1 MQAHEELSGGE
12 PVELTWHNIPGLIPL
27 SLKIFVLRIL
37 TLGIY
42 YFWGKTEVRRR
53 IWSATHLQH
62 QPLEYTGT
70 GKELFLGFLLVL
82 LLFFIPVYAVL
93 FGIQLYFGQE
103 SIITGVIN
111 VAIVAIVFYLIG
123 VAQYRAR
130 RYRLTRTRW
139 RGIRGGMAGSP
150 WMYGLI
156 SLALSLLIPVTLGFI
171 LPLRDLILQ
180 RRLVTETR
188 FGTMPFQFSASARE
202 LYGPFIVMWF
212 GTIAIYGIT
221 LYILWLLFGSQ
232 LIDLIQA
239 NIPPPPVMLFSILLA
254 LFAAFVAYLLIS
266 AWYNSRKFNLFARST
281 TIDEARLNLETTGP
295 GLAGLQVGNLLIILL
310 TLGIAT
316 PIVQARI
323 ARYFITRMS
332 IIGTIDLKRIGQDY
346 SATEKTGE
354 GLAEAFDIDAF

>member
-1 MQAHEELSGGE
+1 MQAHEELNGGE
-12 PVELTWHNIPGLIPL
+12 TVSLNWHVIPGLIPL

-70 GKELFLGFLLVL
+70 GKELFLGFLLVF
-82 LLFFIPVYAVL
+82 LLFIIPAYGVVIAV
-93 FGIQLYFGQE
+93 QLYFGQD
-103 SIITGVIN
+103 SVFSVTINIAFFTII
-111 VAIVAIVFYLIG
+111 FFLIG
-123 VAQYRAR
+123 VARYRAR

-139 RGIRGGMAGSP
+139 RGIRAGMTGSP
-150 WMYGLI
+150 WTYGLY
-156 SLALSLLIPVTLGFI
+156 SFALSLLIPVTLGFI
-171 LPLRDLILQ
+171 LPLRDVILQ
-180 RRLVTETR
+180 RRLVSETR
-188 FGTMPFQFSASARE
+188 FGTMPFRFSASARE
-202 LYGPFIVMWF
+202 LYGPFVVMWF
-212 GTIAIYGIT
+212 GTILIYGMT
-221 LYILWLLFGSQ
+221 LFILWLLYGSQ
-232 LIDLIQA
+232 LIELVQA
-239 NIPPPPVMLFSILLA
+239 NIPPPPAMLFAILFS
-254 LFAAFVAYLLIS
+254 LFAAFVLYLLMS

-281 TIDEARLNLETTGP
+281 NIDAARLNLETTGL
-295 GLAGLQVGNLLIILL
+295 GLAGLQISNLLIVLL

-332 IIGTIDLKRIGQDY
+332 VVGAIDLDRIRQDY